1 MPQSLRLCVLA
12 TFVLNASFPALAQ
25 QKQPSSL
32 PGKFISDV
40 SHVLGGTGHVL
51 TSPLRWHGKDWAI
64 FGSVLGGTFA
74 LSFLDE
80 EVNDFFLRNHSKTAD
95 KLSDFGIKY
104 GEPATVVIL
113 TGSLYAVGLIADSDW
128 LRESCVILSASLL
141 PDGIIQTVTKKA
153 TGRARPHLGL
163 GHDEF
168 DSFRNEEAY
177 YSFFSGHTMVA
188 MTTSHVFAKRIDN
201 LPAKFVL
208 YGLGGI
214 AGLSRMYN
222 EDHWLT
228 DVVLGNALAIVSVNS
243 VSKWLEAKKSGK
255 MMGGLQWRITPAQQ
269 GVGLSVMW

>member
-1 MPQSLRLCVLA
+1 MPQSLRFCWLLI
-12 TFVLNASFPALAQ
+12 FLISINSLSLAQ
-25 QKQPSSL
+25 QNQSSSL
-32 PGKFISDV
+32 PGKFISDA

-51 TSPLRWHGKDWAI
+51 TSLLRWHGKDWAI
-64 FGSVLGGTFA
+64 FVSVLGGTFA

-80 EVNDFFLRNHSKTAD
+80 EVNEFFLRNHSKTAD
-95 KLSDFGIKY
+95 KLSDVGIKY

-113 TGSLYAVGLIADSDW
+113 TGSLYAVGLIAGSEW

-163 GHDEF
+163 GNHEF
-168 DSFRNEEAY
+168 DPFRNQEAY
-177 YSFFSGHTMVA
+177 YSFFSGHAMVA
-188 MTTSHVFAKRIDN
+188 MTTSHTFAKRIDSA
-201 LPAKFVL
+201 PAKVVL

-243 VSKWLEAKKSGK
+243 VSKWLEAKKNEKG
-255 MMGGLQWRITPAQQ
+255 MGGLQWRIIPAGR
-269 GVGLSVMW
+269 GVSLSVAW

>member
-1 MPQSLRLCVLA
+1 MPQSLRFCLLA
-12 TFVLNASFPALAQ
+12 IFLISTNSLLLAQ
-25 QKQPSSL
+25 QNQSSSL
-32 PGKFISDV
+32 PGKFLSDA

-64 FGSVLGGTFA
+64 FGSVLGGTLA

-80 EVNDFFLRNHSKTAD
+80 EVNEFFLRNHSKTAD
-95 KLSDFGIKY
+95 KLSDLGIEY

-113 TGSLYAVGLIADSDW
+113 TGSLYTIGLLADSEW
-128 LRESCVILSASLL
+128 LRESCVILSATLL
-141 PDGIIQTVTKKA
+141 PDGMIQTVTKKA
-153 TGRARPHLGL
+153 AGRARPYLGL
-163 GHDEF
+163 GNHEF
-168 DSFRNEEAY
+168 DPFHNEEAY
-177 YSFFSGHTMVA
+177 YAFFSGHTMVA
-188 MTTSHVFAKRIDN
+188 MATSHVFAKRIDN
-201 LPAKFVL
+201 VPAKAVL

-255 MMGGLQWRITPAQQ
+255 AMGGLQWRVIPARR
-269 GVGLSVMW
+269 GVSLSVVW

>member
-1 MPQSLRLCVLA
+1 MPHSLRFCLLA
-12 TFVLNASFPALAQ
+12 IFLISTSSPSLAQ
-25 QKQPSSL
+25 QNQSSSI
-32 PGKFISDV
+32 PEKFISDA

-80 EVNDFFLRNHSKTAD
+80 EINEVFLRNHSKTAD
-95 KLSDFGIKY
+95 KVSDVGIEY

-113 TGSLYAVGLIADSDW
+113 TGSLYAVGLIADSEW

-141 PDGIIQTVTKKA
+141 PSGIIQTVTKKA
-153 TGRARPHLGL
+153 AGRARPHLGL
-163 GHDEF
+163 GHHEF
-168 DSFRNEEAY
+168 DPFRNEEAY
-177 YSFFSGHTMVA
+177 YAFFSGHTMVA
-188 MTTSHVFAKRIDN
+188 MATSHVFAKRIN
-201 LPAKFVL
+201 NAPAKVVL

-214 AGLSRMYN
+214 AGLARMYN

-243 VSKWLEAKKSGK
+243 VSKWLEAKKNNK
-255 MMGGLQWRITPAQQ
+255 AMGGLQWRVIPARR
-269 GVGLSVMW
+269 GVSLSVAW